1 MFIYVYTCMYNVCI
15 YIYIF
20 MCVCMYI
27 HAVLEW
33 LLGVLP

>member
-1 MFIYVYTCMYNVCI
+1 MFIYVYTCMYNVC
-15 YIYIF
+15 IYIF